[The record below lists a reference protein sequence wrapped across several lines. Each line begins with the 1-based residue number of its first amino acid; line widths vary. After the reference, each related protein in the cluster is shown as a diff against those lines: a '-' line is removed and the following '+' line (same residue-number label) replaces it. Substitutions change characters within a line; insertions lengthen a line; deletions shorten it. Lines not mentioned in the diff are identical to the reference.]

1 MTRTSKYELSGESI
15 AEFTGG
21 RLVSGAGLYATGG
34 ASIDTRTIRPGQV
47 FFALDGERSR
57 GVRFVET
64 AQEKSAAGIVVS
76 DADLQDPAVVRVIE
90 SGRVFVVAVPDTTD
104 ALIAA
109 ARNWA
114 DILSPKVVAITGSVG
129 KTTVKNLTSAAIG
142 AARPTHWTTGNHN
155 NRLGVSLTCL
165 GLRPS
170 HEVLVAEMGMNA
182 PGEIAELCTIVKP
195 DVGLVTTV
203 APVHLEGLGSI
214 DNVAA
219 AKSELIR
226 SLGPGATAIL
236 NADDHLV
243 AGMMTIAEENG
254 ARVVWFGSCEAA
266 DVRLLDAQADHD
278 GRVVARIS
286 VFGRECRVNLR
297 LVGIHNAMNA
307 AAALAAA
314 AVCGVDPEEA
324 CRAMAAVEPGK
335 HRMELTDI
343 GTIRLVDDCYN
354 SSPKSVEAALE
365 ALASIAGPRRRVAV
379 LGDMVEMG
387 EHTDAI
393 HREMGRVAA
402 EHQVNCLIAVGRNAS
417 TIAGA
422 AVVGGIPRSEVFEA
436 PDSLDA
442 ASLARELL
450 KPRDV
455 VLVKASRGVGLEL
468 VVDALKARFGQGNTE
483 AGN

>member
-34 ASIDTRTIRPGQV
+34 ASIDTRTIQPGQV

-57 GVRFVET
+57 GVRYVEI
-64 AQEKSAAGIVVS
+64 ALEKSASGIVV
-76 DADLQDPAVVRVIE
+76 AEVDLQDPAVVRVIE
-90 SGRVFVVAVPDTTD
+90 SGRAFVVAVQDTTD
-104 ALIAA
+104 ALIVA
-109 ARNWA
+109 ARTWA

-129 KTTVKNLTSAAIG
+129 KTTVKNLASAAI
-142 AARPTHWTTGNHN
+142 AAGRTTHSTAGNHN

-195 DVGLVTTV
+195 DIGLVTTV

-214 DNVAA
+214 ENVAV

-226 SLGPGATAIL
+226 ALDFAGTAIL

-243 AGMMTIAEENG
+243 AGMMTIAEEKG
-254 ARVVWFGSCEAA
+254 ARVVWFGTCEDA
-266 DVRLLDAQADHD
+266 DVRLLDARTDHD
-278 GRVVARIS
+278 GRVVAKIS
-286 VFGRECRVNLR
+286 VSGRECRVALR

-314 AVCGVDPEEA
+314 VACGVDPDDA

-343 GTIRLVDDCYN
+343 GTIRLMDDCYN
-354 SSPKSVEAALE
+354 ASPKSVEAALE
-365 ALASIAGPRRRVAV
+365 ALASVAGPRRRVAV
-379 LGDMVEMG
+379 LGDMLEMG
-387 EHTDAI
+387 ALTTAI

-402 EHQVNCLIAVGRNAS
+402 ENQVNCLIAVGRNAS
-417 TIAGA
+417 TIASA
-422 AVVGGIPRSEVFEA
+422 AVAGGIPRSEVFEA
-436 PDSLDA
+436 PDSLAA

-468 VVDALKARFGQGNTE
+468 VVDALKARFGQGSTE